1 MVNSERVQIGEHAI
15 VVRAL
20 ENDGE
25 ARACARIMATSEPWI
40 TLGRSYEDSLD
51 AVCDASREVYVA
63 TGTDVSEV
71 LGCLILDMRGTFV
84 GYIRSVA
91 VREDW
96 RGRGLG
102 SRLIAFAETRI
113 LREHPNVFM
122 LVSSFNPRARVL
134 YERLG
139 YEVVGELR
147 DYIVRGHSEHLLRKT
162 ISPLADW
169 TTSRHSL
176 AFVPRRD

>member
-1 MVNSERVQIGEHAI
+1 MVSSERVQVGEQAI

-20 ENDGE
+20 ESDDE

-40 TLGRSYEDSLD
+40 TLGRSYEESLD
-51 AVCDASREVYVA
+51 VVCDASREVYVA
-63 TGTDVSEV
+63 TVIDTLEV
-71 LGCLILDMRGTFV
+71 IGFLILDMRGTFV

-102 SRLIAFAETRI
+102 TRLIAFAEGRI
-113 LREHPNVFM
+113 LRDHPNVFM
-122 LVSSFNPRARVL
+122 LVSSFNARAKAL

-147 DYIVRGHSEHLLRKT
+147 DYVVRGHSEFLLRKS

-169 TTSRHSL
+169 TSSRQSL

>member
-1 MVNSERVQIGEHAI
+1 VNSERVELDERCV

-20 ENDGE
+20 ENDDE
-25 ARACARIMATSEPWI
+25 ARACARLMATSEPWL

-51 AVCDASREVYVA
+51 VVCDASREVYVA
-63 TGTDVSEV
+63 TPVDGSEV
-71 LGCLILDMRGTFV
+71 VGFLILDMRGTFA

-96 RGRGLG
+96 RGLGLG
-102 SRLIAFAETRI
+102 SRLIAFAESRI
-113 LREHPNVFM
+113 FQDQPNAFL
-122 LVSSFNPRARVL
+122 LVSSFNARARAL

-139 YEVVGELR
+139 YEVIGELR
-147 DYIVRGHSEHLLRKT
+147 DYIVRGHSEFLLRKS
-162 ISPLADW
+162 IAPLADW
-169 TTSRHSL
+169 TTSRQPL